1 MLQPTNRFTLFD
13 SLRPPESFSFNA
25 CIATTFT
32 LDLKALL
39 ALPGIFAMHRD
50 ADAVTDRPPVEIL
63 HAIRKYASQITI
75 FAQAGEIAVPP
86 STKVFGF
93 LEGSVVPVTAPKK
106 GVVHPKVWVLRFTK
120 NEIPTESVLRVI
132 IASRNL
138 TFDSSWD
145 SIVRLDQ
152 SEHGTSLEPLV
163 GLFEGLSRQT
173 VGSMD
178 SSHNERV
185 SLICHDLQTAQFQI
199 PAPFEAMSCHVL
211 GISQSESPFP
221 QSHDRSVI
229 ISPFLSS
236 EFFTRV
242 HPSSIN
248 LLVSQVEQFKQVE
261 DVATITERCWFDDG
275 STPDESE
282 GPRGPAEPI
291 RGLHAKVFGFESG
304 AQTTWFFGS
313 ANATGAA
320 FRSNVE
326 ILLELSGPSN
336 LVGID
341 QVLGGGGDDDAG
353 MQPFFR
359 PYSGVTEVGA
369 DDEDSDG
376 FDALRREIA
385 SQMFSGQA
393 IENEKGWNVTYS
405 TLKKIVAPERIEIYI
420 WPTNDEQSKRRIPLN
435 VPLDQSFV
443 STLTDISGFIGIEL
457 RSSTGYCTF
466 CVPVQLNG
474 IPDERDTQLMKALIG
489 NAERFLG
496 YLGALL
502 DESSLDDSDED
513 SATGEGAGTCSTSN
527 PSDMRPVLEKM
538 LKAMRSDQTKL
549 LDIASLVRDL
559 DHDGILPDGFI
570 EVWSSVIEVAGNQK

>member
-13 SLRPPESFSFNA
+13 SLRPPEGFSFDG

-50 ADAVTDRPPVEIL
+50 ADAVTERPPVEIL

-93 LEGSVVPVTAPKK
+93 LEGSVVPVTAPKN
-106 GVVHPKVWVLRFTK
+106 GVVHPKVWVLRFAK
-120 NEIPTESVLRVI
+120 NDSPDETVLRVI

-152 SEHGTSLEPLV
+152 SDKGTSLAPIV
-163 GLFEGLSRQT
+163 GLFEGLSNQA
-173 VGSMD
+173 VSPIE
-178 SSHNERV
+178 SSHADRV
-185 SLICHDLQTAQFQI
+185 SSICSDLQNALFQI
-199 PAPFEAMSCHVL
+199 PSPFESMTSHIL
-211 GISQSESPFP
+211 GIDQSPSPFP
-221 QSHDRSVI
+221 QTYDRSVV
-229 ISPFLSS
+229 ISPFISS

-242 HPSSIN
+242 LTTPVD
-248 LLVSQVEQFKQVE
+248 LLISREDQFKQVKGIQ
-261 DVATITERCWFDDG
+261 TISKRQWFEDG
-275 STPDESE
+275 SNPDETE

-291 RGLHAKVFGFESG
+291 RGLHAKIFGFESEK
-304 AQTTWFFGS
+304 QTTWFLGS

-326 ILLELSGPSN
+326 LLLELTGPTH

-341 QVLGGGGDDDAG
+341 KALGGDGDDTGIRRLFHDYDESTVIDTDIDDA
-353 MQPFFR
+353 
-359 PYSGVTEVGA
+359 
-369 DDEDSDG
+369 DG
-376 FDALRREIA
+376 FNALRREIA
-385 SQMFSGQA
+385 SQGFVGTA
-393 IENEKGWNVTYS
+393 FENEKGWNVTYS
-405 TLKKIVAPERIEIYI
+405 TLNSIKAPEGVEIYI
-420 WPTNDEQSKRRIPLN
+420 WPTNDAQSKRQIELN
-435 VPLDQSFV
+435 GPLDQTFV
-443 STLTDISGFIGIEL
+443 STLTDISGFLGIEL
-457 RSSTGYCTF
+457 RSPAGNCTF

-496 YLGALL
+496 YLVALL
-502 DESSLDDSDED
+502 DESSLDNDGEGPVI
-513 SATGEGAGTCSTSN
+513 GEGAGTWKMSN
-527 PSDMRPVLEKM
+527 SFDMPPVLEKM
-538 LKAMRSDQTKL
+538 LKAMRSDQSKL

-559 DHDGILPDGFI
+559 DKDGILPPGFI
-570 EVWSSVIEVAGNQK
+570 EVWSAVLEVAGSVK

>member
-13 SLRPPESFSFNA
+13 SLRPPEGFSFDG

-120 NEIPTESVLRVI
+120 NDSPDETVLRVI

-152 SEHGTSLEPLV
+152 SDKGTSLAPIV
-163 GLFEGLSRQT
+163 GLFEGLSKQA
-173 VGSMD
+173 VSSID
-178 SSHNERV
+178 SSHADRV
-185 SLICHDLQTAQFQI
+185 SSICNDLQSALFQI
-199 PAPFEAMSCHVL
+199 PSPFESMTSHVL
-211 GISQSESPFP
+211 GIDQSQSPFP
-221 QSHDRSVI
+221 QTYDRSVV
-229 ISPFLSS
+229 ISPFITS
-236 EFFTRV
+236 EFFSRV
-242 HPSSIN
+242 LTTPVD
-248 LLVSQVEQFKQVE
+248 LLVSREDQFKQVK
-261 DVATITERCWFDDG
+261 DIQTIDKRQWFEDG
-275 STPDESE
+275 SNPDETE
-282 GPRGPAEPI
+282 GPLGPAEPI
-291 RGLHAKVFGFESG
+291 RGLHAKVFGFESQD
-304 AQTTWFFGS
+304 QTTWFLGS

-326 ILLELSGPSN
+326 LLLELTGPTH

-341 QVLGGGGDDDAG
+341 KALGGDDDDAG
-353 MQPFFR
+353 MRRLFR
-359 PYSGVTEVGA
+359 DYKDSAGLDTEE
-369 DDEDSDG
+369 EDADG
-376 FDALRREIA
+376 FNALRREIA
-385 SQMFSGQA
+385 SQGFVGSA
-393 IENEKGWNVTYS
+393 FENEKGWNVTYS
-405 TLKKIVAPERIEIYI
+405 TLNSITAPEGIEIYI
-420 WPTNDEQSKRRIPLN
+420 WPTNDAQSKRRIELN
-435 VPLDQSFV
+435 SPLDLTFV
-443 STLTDISGFIGIEL
+443 STLTDISGFLGIEL
-457 RSSTGYCTF
+457 RSPAGNCTF

-496 YLGALL
+496 YLVALL
-502 DESSLDDSDED
+502 DESSFDNSEEGP
-513 SATGEGAGTCSTSN
+513 AFGEGAGTWKMSN
-527 PSDMRPVLEKM
+527 SFDMPPVLEKM
-538 LKAMRSDQTKL
+538 LKAMRSDQSKL

-559 DHDGILPDGFI
+559 DNDGILPPGFI
-570 EVWSSVIEVAGNQK
+570 EVWSAVLEVAGSVK

>member
-13 SLRPPESFSFNA
+13 SLRPPEGFSFDG

-50 ADAVTDRPPVEIL
+50 ADAVTERPPVEIL

-106 GVVHPKVWVLRFTK
+106 GVVHPKVWVLRFTE
-120 NEIPTESVLRVI
+120 NDSPNESVLRVI

-152 SEHGTSLEPLV
+152 SDKGTSLAPIV
-163 GLFEGLSRQT
+163 GLFEGLSNQA
-173 VGSMD
+173 VSSID
-178 SSHNERV
+178 SSHADRV
-185 SLICHDLQTAQFQI
+185 SSICNDLQSALFQI
-199 PAPFEAMSCHVL
+199 PSPFESMTSHVL
-211 GISQSESPFP
+211 GIDQSQSPFP
-221 QSHDRSVI
+221 QTYDRSVV
-229 ISPFLSS
+229 ISPFITS
-236 EFFTRV
+236 EFFARV
-242 HPSSIN
+242 LTTPVD
-248 LLVSQVEQFKQVE
+248 LLVSREDQFKHVKGIQ
-261 DVATITERCWFDDG
+261 TIDKRQWFEDG
-275 STPDESE
+275 SNPDETE
-282 GPRGPAEPI
+282 GPLGPAEPI
-291 RGLHAKVFGFESG
+291 RGLHAKVFGFESQD
-304 AQTTWFFGS
+304 QTTWFLGS

-326 ILLELSGPSN
+326 LLLELTGPTH

-341 QVLGGGGDDDAG
+341 KALGGDDDDAG
-353 MQPFFR
+353 MRRLFR
-359 PYSGVTEVGA
+359 DYKDSAGLDTEE
-369 DDEDSDG
+369 EDTDG
-376 FDALRREIA
+376 FNALRREIA
-385 SQMFSGQA
+385 SQGFVGSA
-393 IENEKGWNVTYS
+393 FENEKGWNVTYS
-405 TLKKIVAPERIEIYI
+405 TLNSITAPEGIEIYI
-420 WPTNDEQSKRRIPLN
+420 WPTNDAQSKRRIELN
-435 VPLDQSFV
+435 SPLDLTFV
-443 STLTDISGFIGIEL
+443 STLTDISGFLGIEL
-457 RSSTGYCTF
+457 RSSNGNCTF

-496 YLGALL
+496 YLVALL
-502 DESSLDDSDED
+502 DESSFDNSEEGP
-513 SATGEGAGTCSTSN
+513 AFGEGAGTWKMSN
-527 PSDMRPVLEKM
+527 SFDMPPVLEKM
-538 LKAMRSDQTKL
+538 LKAMRSDQSKL

-559 DHDGILPDGFI
+559 DNDGILPPGFI
-570 EVWSSVIEVAGNQK
+570 EVWSAVLEVAGSVK

>member
-13 SLRPPESFSFNA
+13 SLRPPEGFSFDG

-120 NEIPTESVLRVI
+120 NDSPNETVLRVI

-152 SEHGTSLEPLV
+152 SDKGTSLAPIV
-163 GLFEGLSRQT
+163 GLFEGLSKQA
-173 VGSMD
+173 VSSID
-178 SSHNERV
+178 SSHADRV
-185 SLICHDLQTAQFQI
+185 SSICNDLKSALFQI
-199 PAPFEAMSCHVL
+199 PSPFESMTSHVL
-211 GISQSESPFP
+211 GIDQSSSPFP
-221 QSHDRSVI
+221 PTYDRSVV
-229 ISPFLSS
+229 ISPFISS

-242 HPSSIN
+242 LTTPVD
-248 LLVSQVEQFKQVE
+248 LLVSREDQFKQLKGIQ
-261 DVATITERCWFDDG
+261 TIDKRQWFEDG
-275 STPDESE
+275 SNPDETE

-291 RGLHAKVFGFESG
+291 RGLHAKIFGFESLD
-304 AQTTWFFGS
+304 QTTWFLGS

-326 ILLELSGPSN
+326 LLLELTGPTH

-341 QVLGGGGDDDAG
+341 KALGGDDDDAG
-353 MQPFFR
+353 MRRLFR
-359 PYSGVTEVGA
+359 DYKDSAGLDTEE
-369 DDEDSDG
+369 EDADG
-376 FDALRREIA
+376 FNALRREIA
-385 SQMFSGQA
+385 SQGFVGSA
-393 IENEKGWNVTYS
+393 FENEKGWNVTYS
-405 TLKKIVAPERIEIYI
+405 TLNNITAPTDIEIYI
-420 WPTNDEQSKRRIPLN
+420 WPTNDAQSKRRVELN
-435 VPLDQSFV
+435 GPLDMTFV
-443 STLTDISGFIGIEL
+443 STLTDISGFLGIEL
-457 RSSTGYCTF
+457 RSPAGNCTF

-496 YLGALL
+496 YLVALL
-502 DESSLDDSDED
+502 DESSFDNSEEGP
-513 SATGEGAGTCSTSN
+513 AFGEGAGTWKMSN
-527 PSDMRPVLEKM
+527 SFDMPPVLEKM
-538 LKAMRSDQTKL
+538 LKAMRSDQSKL

-559 DHDGILPDGFI
+559 DNDGILPPGFI
-570 EVWSSVIEVAGNQK
+570 EVWSAVLEVAGSVK

>member
-13 SLRPPESFSFNA
+13 SLRPPEGFSFDG

-120 NEIPTESVLRVI
+120 NDSPDETVLRVI

-152 SEHGTSLEPLV
+152 SDKGTSLAPIV
-163 GLFEGLSRQT
+163 GLFEGLSNQA
-173 VGSMD
+173 VSPIE
-178 SSHNERV
+178 SSHADRV
-185 SLICHDLQTAQFQI
+185 SSICSDLQNALFQI
-199 PAPFEAMSCHVL
+199 PSPFESMTSHVL
-211 GISQSESPFP
+211 GIDQSPSPFP
-221 QSHDRSVI
+221 QTYDRSVV
-229 ISPFLSS
+229 ISPFISS

-242 HPSSIN
+242 LTTPVD
-248 LLVSQVEQFKQVE
+248 LLVSREDQFKQVKGIQ
-261 DVATITERCWFDDG
+261 TIDKRQWFEDG
-275 STPDESE
+275 SNPDETE

-291 RGLHAKVFGFESG
+291 RGLHAKIFGFESEK
-304 AQTTWFFGS
+304 QTTWFLGS

-326 ILLELSGPSN
+326 LLLELTGPTQ

-341 QVLGGGGDDDAG
+341 KALGGDDDDSG
-353 MQPFFR
+353 MRRLFR
-359 PYSGVTEVGA
+359 DYKDTA
-369 DDEDSDG
+369 DLDTDKEDPDG
-376 FDALRREIA
+376 FNALRREIA
-385 SQMFSGQA
+385 SQGFVGA
-393 IENEKGWNVTYS
+393 AFENEKGWNVTYS
-405 TLKKIVAPERIEIYI
+405 TLNSITAPEDIEIYI
-420 WPTNDEQSKRRIPLN
+420 WPTNDAQSKRRVELN
-435 VPLDQSFV
+435 GPLDQTFV
-443 STLTDISGFIGIEL
+443 STLTDISGFLGIEL
-457 RSSTGYCTF
+457 RSPAANCTF

-496 YLGALL
+496 YLVALL
-502 DESSLDDSDED
+502 DESSLDNSEEGP
-513 SATGEGAGTCSTSN
+513 AFGEGAGTWKTSN
-527 PSDMRPVLEKM
+527 SFDMPPVLEKM
-538 LKAMRSDQTKL
+538 LKAMRSDQSKL

-559 DHDGILPDGFI
+559 DKDGILPPGFI
-570 EVWSSVIEVAGNQK
+570 EVWSAVLEVAGSVK

>member
-1 MLQPTNRFTLFD
+1 MLQPDNRFTLFD
-13 SLRPPESFSFNA
+13 SLRPPEGFSFDA

-39 ALPGIFAMHRD
+39 TLPGIFAMHRD
-50 ADAVTDRPPVEIL
+50 ADAATDRPPVEIL
-63 HAIRKYASQITI
+63 HAIRKYAKQITI

-93 LEGSVVPVTAPKK
+93 LEGSVIPVTAPKK

-120 NEIPTESVLRVI
+120 NDSPDESILRVI

-152 SEHGTSLEPLV
+152 SENGSSMEPLV
-163 GLFEGLSRQT
+163 GLFEGLSKQT
-173 VGSMD
+173 VGSLD
-178 SSHNERV
+178 ASHHDRV
-185 SLICHDLQTAQFQI
+185 TSLCSDLRSAKFLI
-199 PAPFEAMSCHVL
+199 PAPFESLACHVL
-211 GISQSESPFP
+211 GIKESASPFP
-221 QSHDRSVI
+221 TAYDDSVV
-229 ISPFLSS
+229 ISPFISS

-242 HPSSIN
+242 LPSSVG
-248 LLVSQVEQFKQVE
+248 LLVSRFEQFKQVE
-261 DVATITERCWFDDG
+261 NVANIKERNWFEDG
-275 STPDESE
+275 STPDKTE

-304 AQTTWFFGS
+304 AKTTWFFGS
-313 ANATGAA
+313 ANATAAA

-326 ILLELSGPSN
+326 VLLELTGPTD

-341 QVLGGGGDDDAG
+341 KTLGAKGEDTGLHRLF
-353 MQPFFR
+353 Q
-359 PYSGVTEVGA
+359 PYSDPAEIEPDG
-369 DDEDSDG
+369 EDTDG

-385 SQMFSGQA
+385 SQEFSGHA
-393 IENEKGWNVTYS
+393 FENEKGWNVTYS
-405 TLKKIVAPERIEIYI
+405 TLNNITAPADIEIYI
-420 WPTNDEQSKRRIPLN
+420 WPTNDAQSKRRIDLN
-435 VPLDQSFV
+435 APLDQTFI
-443 STLTDISGFIGIEL
+443 STLTDISGFIGFEL
-457 RSSTGYCTF
+457 RSPNGICTF

-496 YLGALL
+496 YLVALL
-502 DESSLDDSDED
+502 DESSFDNSEEGP
-513 SATGEGAGTCSTSN
+513 AFGEGAGTWKTSN
-527 PSDMRPVLEKM
+527 SFDMPPVLEKM
-538 LKAMRSDQTKL
+538 LKAMRSDQSKL

-559 DHDGILPDGFI
+559 DKDEILPPGFI
-570 EVWSSVIEVAGNQK
+570 ELWSAVLEVAGSMR

>member
-13 SLRPPESFSFNA
+13 SLRPPEGFSFDA

-39 ALPGIFAMHRD
+39 TLPGIFAMHRD
-50 ADAVTDRPPVEIL
+50 ADAATDRPPVEIL
-63 HAIRKYASQITI
+63 HAIRKYARQITI

-93 LEGSVVPVTAPKK
+93 LEGSVIPVAAPKK

-120 NEIPTESVLRVI
+120 NESPTESVLRII

-152 SEHGTSLEPLV
+152 SENGSTMEPLV
-163 GLFEGLSRQT
+163 GLFEGLSQQT
-173 VGSMD
+173 IGSMD
-178 SSHNERV
+178 ASHNDRV
-185 SLICHDLQTAQFQI
+185 TSICSDLRTTKFLI
-199 PAPFEAMSCHVL
+199 PAPFHSIACHVL
-211 GISQSESPFP
+211 GIDTSESPFP
-221 QSHDRSVI
+221 QAYDRSVV
-229 ISPFLSS
+229 ISPFISS

-242 HPSSIN
+242 LPSSVD
-248 LLVSQVEQFKQVE
+248 LLVSRIEQFVQV
-261 DVATITERCWFDDG
+261 DGILTIKDRNWFDDG
-275 STPDESE
+275 STPDETE

-304 AQTTWFFGS
+304 TETTWFFGS

-326 ILLELSGPSN
+326 ILLELAGPTN

-341 QVLGGGGDDDAG
+341 NALGGDGDDVG
-353 MQPFFR
+353 MRLLFR
-359 PYSGVTEVGA
+359 PYTGVSEIGA
-369 DDEDSDG
+369 EDEDSNG
-376 FDALRREIA
+376 FNSLRRAIA
-385 SQMFSGQA
+385 SQLFSGQA
-393 IENEKGWNVTYS
+393 TETEKGWNVTYS
-405 TLKKIVAPERIEIYI
+405 TTKPIVAPEGINLYI
-420 WPTNDEQSKRRIPLN
+420 WPTNDAQSRRQIPLN
-435 VPLDQSFV
+435 VPIDQSFV
-443 STLTDISGFIGIEL
+443 STLTDISGFLGIEL

-466 CVPVQLNG
+466 CVPVQLIG
-474 IPDERDTQLMKALIG
+474 IPEERDTQLMKALIG

-496 YLGALL
+496 YLVALL
-502 DESSLDDSDED
+502 DESSLDDSGED
-513 SATGEGAGTCSTSN
+513 LGTGEGAGTWRTSN
-527 PSDMRPVLEKM
+527 SFDMPPVLEKM
-538 LKAMRSDQTKL
+538 LKAMRSDQVKL

-559 DHDGILPDGFI
+559 DKDGILPAGFI
-570 EVWSSVIEVAGNQK
+570 EVWSAVLEVAGSQR

>member
-13 SLRPPESFSFNA
+13 SLRPPEGFSFDG

-50 ADAVTDRPPVEIL
+50 ADAVTERPPVEIL

-120 NEIPTESVLRVI
+120 NDLPDETVLRVI

-152 SEHGTSLEPLV
+152 SDKGTSLAPIV
-163 GLFEGLSRQT
+163 GLFEGLSNQA
-173 VGSMD
+173 VSPIE
-178 SSHNERV
+178 SSHADRV
-185 SLICHDLQTAQFQI
+185 SSICSDLQNALFQI
-199 PAPFEAMSCHVL
+199 PSPFESMTSHIL
-211 GISQSESPFP
+211 GIDQSPSPFP
-221 QSHDRSVI
+221 QTYDRSVV
-229 ISPFLSS
+229 ISPFISS

-242 HPSSIN
+242 LTTPVD
-248 LLVSQVEQFKQVE
+248 LLVSREDQFKQVKGIQ
-261 DVATITERCWFDDG
+261 TIDKRQWFEDG
-275 STPDESE
+275 SNPDETE

-291 RGLHAKVFGFESG
+291 RGLHAKIFGFESEK
-304 AQTTWFFGS
+304 QTTWFLGS

-326 ILLELSGPSN
+326 LLLELTGPTQ

-341 QVLGGGGDDDAG
+341 KALGGDDDDTG
-353 MQPFFR
+353 MRRLFR
-359 PYSGVTEVGA
+359 DYTDTA
-369 DDEDSDG
+369 DLDTDKEDPDG
-376 FDALRREIA
+376 FNALRREIA
-385 SQMFSGQA
+385 SQGFVGTA
-393 IENEKGWNVTYS
+393 FENEKGWNVTYS
-405 TLKKIVAPERIEIYI
+405 TLNNITAPADIEIYI
-420 WPTNDEQSKRRIPLN
+420 WPTNDAQSKRRIELN
-435 VPLDQSFV
+435 GPLDQTFV
-443 STLTDISGFIGIEL
+443 STLTDISGFLGIEL
-457 RSSTGYCTF
+457 RNPAGNCTF

-496 YLGALL
+496 YLVALL
-502 DESSLDDSDED
+502 DESSLDNSEEGP
-513 SATGEGAGTCSTSN
+513 AFGEGAGTWKTSN
-527 PSDMRPVLEKM
+527 SFDMPPVLEKM
-538 LKAMRSDQTKL
+538 LKAMRSDQSKL

-559 DHDGILPDGFI
+559 DKDGILPPGFI
-570 EVWSSVIEVAGNQK
+570 EVWSAVLEVAGSVR

>member
-13 SLRPPESFSFNA
+13 SLRPPEGFSFDG

-50 ADAVTDRPPVEIL
+50 ADAVTERPPVEIL

-120 NEIPTESVLRVI
+120 NDSPDETVLRVI

-152 SEHGTSLEPLV
+152 SDKGTSLAPIV
-163 GLFEGLSRQT
+163 GLFEGLSNQA
-173 VGSMD
+173 VSSID
-178 SSHNERV
+178 SSHADRV
-185 SLICHDLQTAQFQI
+185 SSICNDLQSALFQI
-199 PAPFEAMSCHVL
+199 PSPFESMTSHVL
-211 GISQSESPFP
+211 GIDQSQSPFP
-221 QSHDRSVI
+221 QTYDRSVV
-229 ISPFLSS
+229 ISPFITS
-236 EFFTRV
+236 EFFSRV
-242 HPSSIN
+242 LTTPVD
-248 LLVSQVEQFKQVE
+248 LLVSREDQFKQVK
-261 DVATITERCWFDDG
+261 DIQTIDKRQWFEDG
-275 STPDESE
+275 SNPDETE
-282 GPRGPAEPI
+282 GPLGPAEPI
-291 RGLHAKVFGFESG
+291 RGLHAKVFGFESQD
-304 AQTTWFFGS
+304 QTTWFLGS

-326 ILLELSGPSN
+326 LLLELTGPTH

-341 QVLGGGGDDDAG
+341 KALGGDDDDAG
-353 MQPFFR
+353 MRRLFR
-359 PYSGVTEVGA
+359 DYKDSAGLDTEE
-369 DDEDSDG
+369 EDADG
-376 FDALRREIA
+376 FNALRREIA
-385 SQMFSGQA
+385 SQGFVGSA
-393 IENEKGWNVTYS
+393 FENEKGWNVTYS
-405 TLKKIVAPERIEIYI
+405 TLNNITAPADVEIYI
-420 WPTNDEQSKRRIPLN
+420 WPTNDAHSKRHVELN
-435 VPLDQSFV
+435 GPLDLTFV
-443 STLTDISGFIGIEL
+443 STLTDISGFLGIEL
-457 RSSTGYCTF
+457 RSLAGNCTF

-496 YLGALL
+496 YLVALL
-502 DESSLDDSDED
+502 DESSFDNSEEGP
-513 SATGEGAGTCSTSN
+513 AFGEGAGTWKMSN
-527 PSDMRPVLEKM
+527 SFDMPPVLEKM
-538 LKAMRSDQTKL
+538 LKAMRSDQSKL

-559 DHDGILPDGFI
+559 DNDGILPPGFI
-570 EVWSSVIEVAGNQK
+570 EVWSAVLEVAGSVK

>member
-13 SLRPPESFSFNA
+13 SLRPPEGFSFDG

-63 HAIRKYASQITI
+63 HAIRKHASQITI

-120 NEIPTESVLRVI
+120 NDSPNESVLRVI

-152 SEHGTSLEPLV
+152 SDKGTSLAPIV
-163 GLFEGLSRQT
+163 GLFEGLSNQA
-173 VGSMD
+173 VSSID
-178 SSHNERV
+178 SSHADRV
-185 SLICHDLQTAQFQI
+185 SSICNDLQNALFQI
-199 PAPFEAMSCHVL
+199 PSPFESMTSHVL
-211 GISQSESPFP
+211 GIDKSTSPFP
-221 QSHDRSVI
+221 QIYDRSVV
-229 ISPFLSS
+229 ISPFISS
-236 EFFTRV
+236 EFFERLLTTPV
-242 HPSSIN
+242 DM
-248 LLVSQVEQFKQVE
+248 LVSREDQFKQVK
-261 DVATITERCWFDDG
+261 DIQTINERLCFEDG
-275 STPDESE
+275 SNPDETE
-282 GPRGPAEPI
+282 GPLGPAEPI
-291 RGLHAKVFGFESG
+291 RGLHAKIFGFESQD
-304 AQTTWFFGS
+304 QTTWFLGS

-326 ILLELSGPSN
+326 LLLELTGPTH

-341 QVLGGGGDDDAG
+341 KALGGDDDDAG
-353 MQPFFR
+353 MRRLFR
-359 PYSGVTEVGA
+359 DYKDSAGLDTEE
-369 DDEDSDG
+369 EDADG
-376 FDALRREIA
+376 FNALRREIA
-385 SQMFSGQA
+385 SQGFVGSA
-393 IENEKGWNVTYS
+393 FENEKGWNVTYS
-405 TLKKIVAPERIEIYI
+405 TLNSITAPEGIEIYI
-420 WPTNDEQSKRRIPLN
+420 WPTNDAQSKRRIELN
-435 VPLDQSFV
+435 SPLDLTFV
-443 STLTDISGFIGIEL
+443 STLTDISGFLGIEL
-457 RSSTGYCTF
+457 RSSNGNCTF

-496 YLGALL
+496 YLVALL
-502 DESSLDDSDED
+502 DESSFDNSEEGP
-513 SATGEGAGTCSTSN
+513 AFGEGAGTWKMSN
-527 PSDMRPVLEKM
+527 SFDMPPVLEKM
-538 LKAMRSDQTKL
+538 LKAMRSDQSKL

-559 DHDGILPDGFI
+559 DNDGILPPGFI
-570 EVWSSVIEVAGNQK
+570 EVWSAVLEVAGSVK

>member
-13 SLRPPESFSFNA
+13 SLRPPEGFSFDG

-63 HAIRKYASQITI
+63 HAIRKHASQITI

-120 NEIPTESVLRVI
+120 NDSPNESVLRVI

-152 SEHGTSLEPLV
+152 SDKGTSLAPIV
-163 GLFEGLSRQT
+163 GLFEGLSKQA
-173 VGSMD
+173 VSSID
-178 SSHNERV
+178 SSHADRV
-185 SLICHDLQTAQFQI
+185 SSICNDLQSALFQI
-199 PAPFEAMSCHVL
+199 PSPFESMTSHVL
-211 GISQSESPFP
+211 GIDQSQSPFP
-221 QSHDRSVI
+221 QTYDRSVV
-229 ISPFLSS
+229 ISPFISN

-242 HPSSIN
+242 LTTPVD
-248 LLVSQVEQFKQVE
+248 LLVSREDQFKQVK
-261 DVATITERCWFDDG
+261 DIQTINERLCFEDG
-275 STPDESE
+275 SNPDETE

-291 RGLHAKVFGFESG
+291 RGLHAKIFGFESQD
-304 AQTTWFFGS
+304 QTTWFLGS

-326 ILLELSGPSN
+326 LLLELTGPTQ

-341 QVLGGGGDDDAG
+341 KALGGDVDDTGMRRLFRDYKDSAGLDTEEEDA
-353 MQPFFR
+353 
-359 PYSGVTEVGA
+359 
-369 DDEDSDG
+369 DG
-376 FDALRREIA
+376 FNALRREIA
-385 SQMFSGQA
+385 SQGFVGSA
-393 IENEKGWNVTYS
+393 FENEKGWNVTYS
-405 TLKKIVAPERIEIYI
+405 TLNSITAPEGIEIYI
-420 WPTNDEQSKRRIPLN
+420 WPTNDAQSKRRVELN
-435 VPLDQSFV
+435 GPLDLTFV
-443 STLTDISGFIGIEL
+443 STLTDISGFLGIEL
-457 RSSTGYCTF
+457 RSSNGNCTF

-496 YLGALL
+496 YLVALL
-502 DESSLDDSDED
+502 DESSFDNSEEGP
-513 SATGEGAGTCSTSN
+513 AFGEGAGTWKMSN
-527 PSDMRPVLEKM
+527 SFDMPPVLEKM
-538 LKAMRSDQTKL
+538 LKAMRSDQSKL

-559 DHDGILPDGFI
+559 DNDGILPPGFI
-570 EVWSSVIEVAGNQK
+570 EVWSAVLEVAGSVK

>member
-13 SLRPPESFSFNA
+13 SLRPPEGFSFDG

-63 HAIRKYASQITI
+63 HAIRKHASQITI

-120 NEIPTESVLRVI
+120 YDSPNESVLRVI

-152 SEHGTSLEPLV
+152 SDKGTSLAPIV
-163 GLFEGLSRQT
+163 GLFEGLSNQA
-173 VGSMD
+173 VSPID
-178 SSHNERV
+178 SSHADRV
-185 SLICHDLQTAQFQI
+185 SSICNDLQNALFQI
-199 PAPFEAMSCHVL
+199 PSPFESMTSHVL
-211 GISQSESPFP
+211 GIDKSTSPFP
-221 QSHDRSVI
+221 QIYDRSVV
-229 ISPFLSS
+229 ISPFISS
-236 EFFTRV
+236 EFFERV
-242 HPSSIN
+242 LTTPVDM
-248 LLVSQVEQFKQVE
+248 LVSREDQFKQVK
-261 DVATITERCWFDDG
+261 DIQTINERLCFEDG
-275 STPDESE
+275 SNPDETE
-282 GPRGPAEPI
+282 GPLGPAEPI
-291 RGLHAKVFGFESG
+291 RGLHAKIFGFESQD
-304 AQTTWFFGS
+304 QTTWFLGS

-326 ILLELSGPSN
+326 LLLELTGPTH

-341 QVLGGGGDDDAG
+341 KALGGDDDDAG
-353 MQPFFR
+353 MRRLFR
-359 PYSGVTEVGA
+359 DYKDSAGLDSDEVEA
-369 DDEDSDG
+369 DG

-385 SQMFSGQA
+385 SQGFVGTA
-393 IENEKGWNVTYS
+393 FENEKGWNVTYS
-405 TLKKIVAPERIEIYI
+405 TLNNITAPEGIEIYI
-420 WPTNDEQSKRRIPLN
+420 WPTNDAQSKRRIELN
-435 VPLDQSFV
+435 GPLDQTFV
-443 STLTDISGFIGIEL
+443 STLTDISGFLGIEL
-457 RSSTGYCTF
+457 RSPAGNCTF

-474 IPDERDTQLMKALIG
+474 IPDERETQLMKALIG

-496 YLGALL
+496 YLVALL
-502 DESSLDDSDED
+502 DESSFDNSEEGP
-513 SATGEGAGTCSTSN
+513 AFGEGAGTWKMSN
-527 PSDMRPVLEKM
+527 SFDMPPVLEKM
-538 LKAMRSDQTKL
+538 LKAMRSDQSKL

-559 DHDGILPDGFI
+559 DNDGILPPGFI
-570 EVWSSVIEVAGNQK
+570 EVWSAVLEVAGSVK

>member
-13 SLRPPESFSFNA
+13 SLRPPEGFSFDG

-63 HAIRKYASQITI
+63 HAIRKHASQITI

-120 NEIPTESVLRVI
+120 NDSPNESVLRVI

-152 SEHGTSLEPLV
+152 SDKGTSLAPIV
-163 GLFEGLSRQT
+163 GLFEGLSKQA
-173 VGSMD
+173 VSSID
-178 SSHNERV
+178 SSHADRV
-185 SLICHDLQTAQFQI
+185 SSICNDLQSALFQI
-199 PAPFEAMSCHVL
+199 PSPFESMTSHVL
-211 GISQSESPFP
+211 GIDQSQSPFP
-221 QSHDRSVI
+221 QTYDRSVV
-229 ISPFLSS
+229 ISPFISN

-242 HPSSIN
+242 LTTPVD
-248 LLVSQVEQFKQVE
+248 LLVSREDQFKQVK
-261 DVATITERCWFDDG
+261 DIQTIDKRQWFEDG
-275 STPDESE
+275 SNPDETE
-282 GPRGPAEPI
+282 GPLGPAEPI
-291 RGLHAKVFGFESG
+291 RGLHAKIFGFESQD
-304 AQTTWFFGS
+304 QTTWFLGS

-326 ILLELSGPSN
+326 LLLELTGPTH

-341 QVLGGGGDDDAG
+341 KALGGDGDDTGMRRLFRDYKDSAGLDTEEEDA
-353 MQPFFR
+353 
-359 PYSGVTEVGA
+359 
-369 DDEDSDG
+369 DG
-376 FDALRREIA
+376 FNALRREIA
-385 SQMFSGQA
+385 SQGFVGSA
-393 IENEKGWNVTYS
+393 FENEKGWNVTYS
-405 TLKKIVAPERIEIYI
+405 TLNSITAPEGIEIYI
-420 WPTNDEQSKRRIPLN
+420 WPTNDAQSKRRVELN
-435 VPLDQSFV
+435 GPLDLTFV
-443 STLTDISGFIGIEL
+443 STLTDISGFLGIEL
-457 RSSTGYCTF
+457 RSSNGNCTF

-496 YLGALL
+496 YLVALL
-502 DESSLDDSDED
+502 DESSFDNSEEGP
-513 SATGEGAGTCSTSN
+513 AFGEGAGTWKMSN
-527 PSDMRPVLEKM
+527 SFDMPPVLEKM
-538 LKAMRSDQTKL
+538 LKAMRSDQSKL

-559 DHDGILPDGFI
+559 DNDGILPPGFI
-570 EVWSSVIEVAGNQK
+570 EVWSAVLEVAGSVK

>member
-13 SLRPPESFSFNA
+13 SLRPPEGFSFDG

-50 ADAVTDRPPVEIL
+50 ADAVTERPPVEIL

-120 NEIPTESVLRVI
+120 NDLPHETVLRVI

-152 SEHGTSLEPLV
+152 SDKGTSLAPIV
-163 GLFEGLSRQT
+163 GLFEGLSNQA
-173 VGSMD
+173 VSPID
-178 SSHNERV
+178 SSHADRV
-185 SLICHDLQTAQFQI
+185 SSICNDLQNALFQI
-199 PAPFEAMSCHVL
+199 PSPFESMTSHIL
-211 GISQSESPFP
+211 GIDQSSSPFP
-221 QSHDRSVI
+221 PTYDRSVV
-229 ISPFLSS
+229 ISPFISS

-242 HPSSIN
+242 LTTPVD
-248 LLVSQVEQFKQVE
+248 LLVSREDQFKQLKGIQ
-261 DVATITERCWFDDG
+261 TIDKRQWFEDG
-275 STPDESE
+275 SNPDETE

-291 RGLHAKVFGFESG
+291 RGLHAKIFGFESEK
-304 AQTTWFFGS
+304 QTTWFLGS

-326 ILLELSGPSN
+326 LLLELTGPTH

-341 QVLGGGGDDDAG
+341 KALGGDGDDTGMRRLFRDYTDNADLDTDKEDA
-353 MQPFFR
+353 
-359 PYSGVTEVGA
+359 
-369 DDEDSDG
+369 DG
-376 FDALRREIA
+376 FNALRREIA
-385 SQMFSGQA
+385 SQGFVGTA
-393 IENEKGWNVTYS
+393 FENEKGWNVTYS
-405 TLKKIVAPERIEIYI
+405 TLNNITVSTDIEIYI
-420 WPTNDEQSKRRIPLN
+420 WPTNDAQSKRRVELNGPL
-435 VPLDQSFV
+435 VQTFV
-443 STLTDISGFIGIEL
+443 STLTDISGFLGIEL
-457 RSSTGYCTF
+457 RSPAGNCTF

-496 YLGALL
+496 YLVALL
-502 DESSLDDSDED
+502 DESSLDNYGEGPVI
-513 SATGEGAGTCSTSN
+513 GEGAGTWKTSN
-527 PSDMRPVLEKM
+527 SFDMPPVLEKM
-538 LKAMRSDQTKL
+538 LKAMRSDQSKL

-559 DHDGILPDGFI
+559 DKDGILPPGFI
-570 EVWSSVIEVAGNQK
+570 EVWSAVLEVAGSVK